1 MKHQSILN
9 RLAKFAFL
17 IVLGLG
23 LAGHLHA
30 QAQNLD
36 KAGRALQ
43 GYDPVAFF
51 TKGKP
56 VKGNPAISSKINGA
70 TYFFGSAEDK
80 ELFDKDPAKY
90 MPQFGGYCAY
100 GVSKGDLVK
109 IEVDAFQI
117 VDGRLLL
124 QYDKSIRDKFN
135 KDTKTNLKT
144 ADANWPTVSKK
155 KPSTGWFGG

>member
-1 MKHQSILN
+1 MKEPSILN
-9 RLAKFAFL
+9 RLTKLAFL
-17 IVLGLG
+17 MVLGLG

-30 QAQNLD
+30 QAQNLE
-36 KAGRALQ
+36 KSGRALQ

-56 VKGNPAISSKINGA
+56 VKGNPAISSKFNGA
-70 TYFFGSAEDK
+70 TYYFGSAEDK
-80 ELFDKDPAKY
+80 ELFDKEPAKY
-90 MPQFGGYCAY
+90 VPQFGGFCAY

-124 QYDKSIRDKFN
+124 QYDKDIRDKFN
-135 KDTKTNLKT
+135 KDTKGNLKT
-144 ADANWPTVSKK
+144 ANANWPMVSKK

>member
-1 MKHQSILN
+1 MKTQSTI
-9 RLAKFAFL
+9 RRIIQFAL
-17 IVLGLG
+17 LLVLGFG
-23 LAGHLHA
+23 LSGHLHA
-30 QAQNLD
+30 QAKNLD
-36 KAGRALQ
+36 KTGRALQ

-51 TKGKP
+51 TEGKP
-56 VKGNPAISSKINGA
+56 VKGQAEIYSTVNGA
-70 TYFFGSAEDK
+70 NYFFSSAANKAAFDK
-80 ELFDKDPAKY
+80 EPSKY
-90 MPQFGGYCAY
+90 EPQFGGYCAY

-135 KDTKTNLKT
+135 KDTKGNLKL

-155 KPSTGWFGG
+155 KPSTGWFD

>member
-1 MKHQSILN
+1 MKSILH

-17 IVLGLG
+17 IALVLG

-36 KAGRALQ
+36 KTGRALQ

-51 TKGKP
+51 TQGKP

-70 TYFFGSAEDK
+70 TYHFASAEDK
-80 ELFDKDPAKY
+80 AAFDKDPTKY
-90 MPQFGGYCAY
+90 IPQFGGYCAY

-124 QYDKSIRDKFN
+124 QYNKSIRDKFN
-135 KDTKTNLKT
+135 KDPQANLKT

-155 KPSTGWFGG
+155 KPSTSLFGG

>member
-1 MKHQSILN
+1 M
-9 RLAKFAFL
+9 
-17 IVLGLG
+17 LGFG

-36 KAGRALQ
+36 KSGNAIQ

-51 TKGKP
+51 TKGKAM
-56 VKGNPAISSKINGA
+56 KGDPKISSKINGA
-70 TYFFGSAEDK
+70 NYLFASAENK
-80 ELFDKDPAKY
+80 ELFDKEPTKY
-90 MPQFGGYCAY
+90 IPQFGGYCAY

-124 QYDKSIRDKFN
+124 QYNKGIRDKFN
-135 KDTKTNLKT
+135 KDTKGNLKI
-144 ADANWPTVSKK
+144 ADDKWPTVSKK
-155 KPSTGWFGG
+155 KPSTGWFG

>member
-1 MKHQSILN
+1 MKNQSILH
-9 RLAKFAFL
+9 RLAKFVSL
-17 IVLGLG
+17 VVLGLG

-36 KAGRALQ
+36 KSGRALQ

-56 VKGNPAISSKINGA
+56 VKGNPAIVSKINGA
-70 TYFFGSAEDK
+70 TYVFASAEDK
-80 ELFDKDPAKY
+80 ELFDKEPAKY

-124 QYDKSIRDKFN
+124 QYNKSIRDKFN
-135 KDTKTNLKT
+135 KDTKGNLKI
-144 ADANWPTVSKK
+144 ADAQWPTVSKK

>member
-1 MKHQSILN
+1 MKHQSLLS
-9 RLAKFAFL
+9 RLAKFVFL
-17 IVLGLG
+17 IVLGLS

-30 QAQNLD
+30 QAQNLE
-36 KAGRALQ
+36 KSGRAIQ

-56 VKGNPAISSKINGA
+56 VKGDPMIFSKLNGA
-70 TYFFGSAEDK
+70 TYYFASAEDK
-80 ELFDKDPAKY
+80 GLFDKEPAKY

-124 QYDKSIRDKFN
+124 QYDKGIRDKFN
-135 KDTKTNLKT
+135 KDTKGNLKT
-144 ADANWPTVSKK
+144 ADAKWPTVSKK
-155 KPSTGWFGG
+155 KPSTGLFGG

>member
-1 MKHQSILN
+1 MKTQSTI
-9 RLAKFAFL
+9 RRIVQFAL
-17 IVLGLG
+17 LLVLGLG
-23 LAGHLHA
+23 FSGHLHA
-30 QAQNLD
+30 QAKNLD
-36 KAGRALQ
+36 KTGRALQ

-51 TKGKP
+51 TEGKP
-56 VKGNPAISSKINGA
+56 VKGQAEIYSTVNGA
-70 TYFFGSAEDK
+70 NYFFANAANKAAFDK
-80 ELFDKDPAKY
+80 EPAKY
-90 MPQFGGYCAY
+90 EPQFGGFCAY

-135 KDTKTNLKT
+135 KDTNGNLKI

-155 KPSTGWFGG
+155 KPSTGWFD